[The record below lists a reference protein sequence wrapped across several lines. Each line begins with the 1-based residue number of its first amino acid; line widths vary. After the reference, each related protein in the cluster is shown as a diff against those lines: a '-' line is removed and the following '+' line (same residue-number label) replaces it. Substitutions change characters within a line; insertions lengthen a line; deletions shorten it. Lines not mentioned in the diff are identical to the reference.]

1 MQRYF
6 IRSLKSILLFFLF
19 GTLAYVL
26 VFYTGTKNSETQNFW
41 DFVCAYG
48 NLQNMIIFFTVFG
61 LVYPLIGYV
70 KQKVY
75 ASKSFDEY
83 KEEVVCIFS
92 RANFVLISDKD
103 KKMVFRPKSGLLRLT
118 RLYEDAIEVDYSDT
132 PVLVNGLRRDAY
144 RLSRRIQDYIRNVEK
159 EKEE

>member
-6 IRSLKSILLFFLF
+6 IRALKSILLFFIF
-19 GTLAYVL
+19 GTLVFVL
-26 VFYTGTKNSETQNFW
+26 VYYTGTKSSDVNFM
-41 DFVCAYG
+41 DFVYMS
-48 NLQNMIIFFTVFG
+48 NIKNIIIFFTVFG
-61 LVYPLIGYV
+61 LVYPMIGYV

-83 KEEVVCIFS
+83 KEEVVRIFS
-92 RANFVLISDKD
+92 QVNFVLISDKD
-103 KKMVFRPKSGLLRLT
+103 KKMVFRPKSELLRLM
-118 RLYEDAIEVDYSDT
+118 RWYEDAVVVDYSDA